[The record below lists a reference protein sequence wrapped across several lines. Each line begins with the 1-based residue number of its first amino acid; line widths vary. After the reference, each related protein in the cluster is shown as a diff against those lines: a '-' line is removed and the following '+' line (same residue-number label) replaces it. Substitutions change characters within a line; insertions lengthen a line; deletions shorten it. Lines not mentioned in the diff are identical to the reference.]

1 MSKFYNVVSRKK
13 IEGNTSDTTIF
24 HKVGTV
30 KVTPNG
36 GWFLNL
42 FHTDMQ
48 FQIFPNH
55 DDQLPVIDFEGNDA

>member
-1 MSKFYNVVSRKK
+1 MSKFYNVVSRKLIPGESEK
-13 IEGNTSDTTIF
+13 IVYQR
-24 HKVGTV
+24 VGTV
-30 KVTPNG
+30 KITPNG